1 MNIRKSTLISV
12 NIAALVFLGVLLIS
26 TNFVIKNSFEKIEK
40 SEIQADLDRL
50 FETLDSEL
58 DNLVTSTSDWAV
70 WDDSWNFVQNPNSA
84 YIESNFTTN
93 TFENYGLNLA
103 VIYDLERNVVFSR
116 YYDAE
121 NETMAIPDE
130 ELELYL
136 KNDLGRHLAN
146 GSLVKTKGYIQSPLG
161 ALVFAAVPIVKSDG
175 SGPHKGYMLMSK
187 LVTGNEIASAKGFT
201 GQRITALELA
211 KLSNPSVEIRNKI
224 ALVRADDPV
233 HLKGRTSV
241 SAYGILKDVDNKDLF
256 LIELNSRLRLTGIAK
271 NMRNVMVLIFIGL
284 TICQSLVLYYYV
296 SKKMIR
302 PLVSLQDQ
310 VQSITQH
317 PDDEILVSL
326 VGENEI
332 YRLARDINKM
342 LEALHKTKG
351 ELITAKDS
359 AEESSRIKTAFLATM
374 NHELRTPLN
383 HISGFSQLIGMATDL
398 NEANSYAEQ
407 IQKSS
412 ATMLKLIEDIFD
424 LALAEQS
431 SLKADL
437 NYVKA
442 MDHFFDNKTHL
453 EEILEA
459 SGKSEFIKLVFNPDR
474 NAWNQSLLIDPVKV
488 NQILSNLF
496 RNAVKF
502 TPEGI
507 IEFGFELL
515 EGGKIRYLVRDTG
528 IGIAKEKQTLIFDF
542 FRQADE
548 SNTRF
553 YGGVGIGLAFSR
565 KVTEVLGGKL
575 YLESV
580 EGKGTTFYLELD
592 CKLME
597 IELPRASEKEED
609 PEYPDL
615 TDRKILVCD
624 NDEISK
630 NIIIKLLKRTG
641 AETIS
646 STVCLDLSTKL
657 QGMQEIDLVIIGAS
671 HMHVLKSEM
680 IHLLKEAHPNVS
692 FVSIQSAPSE
702 TSVEVDSENGFDC
715 CIFQPIEKD
724 IFYKEISRLLP
735 KGSKA

>member
-175 SGPHKGYMLMSK
+175 SGPHKGYLLMSK
-187 LVTGNEIASAKGFT
+187 LVTGNEIASVKGFT

-284 TICQSLVLYYYV
+284 TICQSLVLYYYI

-342 LEALHKTKG
+342 LEALHKTKA

-597 IELPRASEKEED
+597 IELPRASEKED
-609 PEYPDL
+609 YPDYPDL

-657 QGMQEIDLVIIGAS
+657 QGMPEIDLVIIGAS
-671 HMHVLKSEM
+671 HMHVLKSEK

-702 TSVEVDSENGFDC
+702 ASVEVDSENGFDC